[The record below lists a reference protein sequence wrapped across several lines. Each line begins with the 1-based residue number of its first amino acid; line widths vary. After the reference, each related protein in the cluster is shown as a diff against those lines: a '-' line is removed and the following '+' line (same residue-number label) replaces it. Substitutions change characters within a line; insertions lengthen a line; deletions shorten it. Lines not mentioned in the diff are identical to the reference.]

1 MPHCR
6 LSCYTALLSVV
17 DQYWVG
23 PACGGR
29 GVCVCKIRIGACMC
43 TCLWCEV
50 CTLTKRCGYTG
61 VRGTVGYRHNHILP
75 SLESRPIKIRILIDL
90 VSGIHSTLHPYDCG
104 ICDR

>member
-1 MPHCR
+1 MPIAIGARSIVYGSLCTLHCR

-50 CTLTKRCGYTG
+50 CTFTKRCEYTG
-61 VRGTVGYRHNHILP
+61 VRGTV
-75 SLESRPIKIRILIDL
+75 E
-90 VSGIHSTLHPYDCG
+90 
-104 ICDR
+104 